1 MIKSNHKTEFEE
13 LKERVDAH
21 NRLILDLY
29 PRLVRVE
36 NMVKELYSK

>member
-1 MIKSNHKTEFEE
+1 MMKNKHQTEVED
-13 LKERVDAH
+13 LRERVDAH

-36 NMVKELYSK
+36 NLLGVKK